1 MGTRRIWNVNS
12 IGIWKMV
19 YNLVKDNNLIIV
31 MNKVKVHSDDTGNN
45 IADSLSKQG
54 LNEKDDDYR
63 VYINIDSETS
73 WEYMVYWKG
82 NITRKFKKF
91 MKKYNQ
97 VKLIS
102 FIPKVNSVP
111 NGFLCLKLKI
121 YRKMNN
127 LHMKTKKLLNRGD
140 RNYI

>member
-97 VKLIS
+97 VKCKAEWL
-102 FIPKVNSVP
+102 
-111 NGFLCLKLKI
+111 
-121 YRKMNN
+121 
-127 LHMKTKKLLNRGD
+127 
-140 RNYI
+140 

>member
-1 MGTRRIWNVNS
+1 MLFEDDELQWGTRRIWNVNS

-63 VYINIDSETS
+63 VYINIDSEIS
-73 WEYMVYWKG
+73 WGIYGVLE
-82 NITRKFKKF
+82 RK
-91 MKKYNQ
+91 YYE
-97 VKLIS
+97 
-102 FIPKVNSVP
+102 KVQEIHE
-111 NGFLCLKLKI
+111 KI
-121 YRKMNN
+121 
-127 LHMKTKKLLNRGD
+127 
-140 RNYI
+140 